1 MDGYLNPESADFESR
16 PRYYIGQHDSHR
28 PNAVTDEQYNHFLN
42 SGVGLPNVPNVPKI
56 FWQLTHR

>member
-28 PNAVTDEQYNHFLN
+28 SNAVTDEQYNHFLN
-42 SGVGLPNVPNVPKI
+42 SGVGLLNVLKVN
-56 FWQLTHR
+56 TRC